1 MADRRC
7 TQVTL
12 AEDLRRRA
20 GEARTKSATPV
31 LAEALADLSAERRGD
46 VIAALEDLHRALVGA
61 GRRSEQQPF
70 AGAHVDQDLA
80 RPEDHSRE
88 ARPVTVTFRPGGG
101 LFWPG
106 VTVQ

>member
-31 LAEALADLSAERRGD
+31 LAEALADLSAERGD
-46 VIAALEDLHRALVGA
+46 VIVALVDLHRALVAPGVDPSSS
-61 GRRSEQQPF
+61 RSQVRTSTRTLP
-70 AGAHVDQDLA
+70 A
-80 RPEDHSRE
+80 SRT
-88 ARPVTVTFRPGGG
+88 APGRPGRSR
-101 LFWPG
+101 
-106 VTVQ
+106 